1 MEAGEED
8 RERQAPFRRLPTI
21 AQQQLGTVGGTQIF
35 NGLCDAAISS
45 GPLFQSWRTAALD
58 FYVYLACV
66 CRTSTLLPALGA
78 SKTAGRDAIR
88 CWEEARGLGVLD
100 LCARVTPTPGG
111 SAGCRMQ
118 DAAVCVSHVSVF
130 VTRLPD
136 RELGSRVI

>member
-66 CRTSTLLPALGA
+66 CRTLILLSALGQAKRPAGMRFGVGRKLEDWEFWTCVPEWRPLPAGA
-78 SKTAGRDAIR
+78 QD
-88 CWEEARGLGVLD
+88 
-100 LCARVTPTPGG
+100 
-111 SAGCRMQ
+111 AGCRGL
-118 DAAVCVSHVSVF
+118 C
-130 VTRLPD
+130 
-136 RELGSRVI
+136 